1 MDREKMMQL
10 EEFRR
15 TQAGPLEGT
24 LIGEFVDGDMDR
36 STFIRRASVLGLSMS
51 MIGAAL
57 EAFGHTGIAK
67 AATAKPSAGGRLRL
81 GVVPPPVTGLDPHTY
96 KDTGGLVTG
105 GIAGEFLT
113 RATQSLT
120 LLPELALSWKP
131 NGDASVWTFKLRS
144 GVKFQS
150 GQAFGADDV
159 VATYDRLT
167 ASDTGSQALS
177 AFKGVLSPGGTKAID
192 NLTVEFHL
200 DAPTANFPYLTS
212 STTYQGILLPAN
224 YKLGT
229 FDKTPQTTGAF
240 KLTAY
245 DPGVSAKYERNPN
258 WWGGTVPLDGVDVT
272 YYSDDSAII
281 SALLGGQI
289 DLINQINFVTGR
301 ALFNNANVQ
310 IFNARGATH
319 RQVCMR
325 VDAKNPL
332 KNYKARQAIALSL
345 DRKAIVKTLFN
356 NFADVGNDSNF
367 APLYPSTDK
376 SVPQRHK
383 DLKTAKK
390 LMAQAGHPRGFKITL
405 TTEKTGEIPQLAQII
420 QRSVK
425 ALGIDMALNIE
436 TATAYFAGTQD
447 GPPLGWGNTPWLNAP
462 MNITDWGHRAVP
474 NVVLTAAFRTKGI
487 WNAAHYSN
495 AKFDKALS
503 SFLGAIALKDQQ
515 KYEKQ
520 MQDILLHD
528 TPVIVPYFYNFL
540 SAGNKKV
547 TGYKADAQGTVFL
560 SHTSLA

>member
-1 MDREKMMQL
+1 MDREKMMQI

-24 LIGEFVDGDMDR
+24 LIDEFVDGDMDR
-36 STFIRRASVLGLSMS
+36 TTFIRRASVLGLSMS

-67 AATAKPSAGGRLRL
+67 AATAKASAGGRLRL

-113 RATQSLT
+113 RATESLT

-229 FDKTPQTTGAF
+229 FEKTPQTTGAF

-245 DPGVSAKYERNPN
+245 NPGVSAKYDKNPN
-258 WWGGTVPLDGVDVT
+258 WWGGNVALDGVDVT

-281 SALLGGQI
+281 AALLGGQI

-310 IFNARGATH
+310 VFNARGATH

-383 DLKTAKK
+383 DIKAAKK
-390 LMAQAGHPRGFKITL
+390 LMAQAGFPRGFKVTL

-474 NVVLTAAFRTKGI
+474 NVVLTAAFRSKGI

-495 AKFDKALS
+495 AKFDSALS
-503 SFLGAIALKDQQ
+503 SFLAAVALKDQQ

-520 MQDILLHD
+520 MQQILLHD

-540 SAGNKKV
+540 AAGNKKV

>member
-1 MDREKMMQL
+1 MMRI
-10 EEFRR
+10 EEYRR
-15 TQAGPLEGT
+15 TEAGPLEAT
-24 LIGEFVDGDMDR
+24 LIDDFVDGEMDR
-36 STFIRRASVLGLSMS
+36 STFIRRASVLGLGMGL
-51 MIGAAL
+51 IGAAL
-57 EAFGHTGIAK
+57 EALGHAPLAR
-67 AATAKPSAGGRLRL
+67 AAVGAVEAGGRLRL

-113 RATQSLT
+113 RATESLT

-131 NGDASVWTFKLRS
+131 NADASVWTFKLRPN
-144 GVKFQS
+144 VKFQS

-167 ASDTGSQALS
+167 AKDTGSQALS
-177 AFKGVLSPGGTKAID
+177 AFQGVLSPGGTKAID
-192 NLTVEFHL
+192 NLTIEFHL
-200 DAPTANFPYLTS
+200 DAPTANFPYLSS

-229 FDKTPQTTGAF
+229 FEKTPQTTGAF
-240 KLTAY
+240 KLVSY
-245 DPGVSAKYERNPN
+245 NPGVSAKYERNTG
-258 WWGGTVPLDGVDVT
+258 WWGGSAPLDGIDVT

-301 ALFNNANVQ
+301 ALFTNPNVQ

-332 KNYKARQAIALSL
+332 KDYRTRQAIALSL

-376 SVPQRHK
+376 RVPQRHK

-390 LMAQAGHPRGFKITL
+390 LM
-405 TTEKTGEIPQLAQII
+405 
-420 QRSVK
+420 
-425 ALGIDMALNIE
+425 
-436 TATAYFAGTQD
+436 
-447 GPPLGWGNTPWLNAP
+447 
-462 MNITDWGHRAVP
+462 
-474 NVVLTAAFRTKGI
+474 
-487 WNAAHYSN
+487 
-495 AKFDKALS
+495 
-503 SFLGAIALKDQQ
+503 
-515 KYEKQ
+515 
-520 MQDILLHD
+520 
-528 TPVIVPYFYNFL
+528 
-540 SAGNKKV
+540 
-547 TGYKADAQGTVFL
+547 
-560 SHTSLA
+560 